1 LAGRREGGSTSCV
14 DCEDG
19 GDVSVFRAWR
29 VASRQQAACRKR
41 QQAARSPRRLRG
53 FLGGSAGVR
62 LAAASH
68 GAARPPRP
76 TVRVTARW
84 GRHALPCESRL
95 GGAATPYRESHGLV
109 GPPRLAVGGV
119 LFPDYMSARKRGIA
133 RSTRMVVFRMTY
145 GPITAETIAA
155 DFAAATCPRDGG
167 GYRLGQGGG
176 APEAAGTARVS
187 IHDVSGAFDA
197 GDGER
202 GEEGDAGVR
211 KGKVPSDQ

>member
-1 LAGRREGGSTSCV
+1 MRGRKRRGERFGVEGVAGGFTAAGCLPKAAAGCAVHGRCAAFLAGVQGCGLL
-14 DCEDG
+14 
-19 GDVSVFRAWR
+19 
-29 VASRQQAACRKR
+29 
-41 QQAARSPRRLRG
+41 P
-53 FLGGSAGVR
+53 
-62 LAAASH
+62 
-68 GAARPPRP
+68 
-76 TVRVTARW
+76 RVTARR
-84 GRHALPCESRL
+84 GRHALPGESRR
-95 GGAATPYRESHGLV
+95 GEAATPYRASHGLV

-155 DFAAATCPRDGG
+155 DSAAATCPRGGG

-197 GDGER
+197 GDGL
-202 GEEGDAGVR
+202 GFEEDDAGVR